1 MEETRKYKQ
10 TELGLLPEDWEV
22 VLLSDLARNFIGL
35 TYSPDNVKEYG
46 TLVLRSSNIQNGK
59 ICYDNNVFV
68 DMDIPERAKVRQ
80 NDILVCVRN
89 GSTSLIGKCAIIGE
103 LKSDTAFGAFMTI
116 LRSKDGI
123 SPNFLFYIWQSE
135 ILQQQIKNNLGATI
149 NQITNK
155 DIDSFVVAIPPTIKE
170 QRRIA
175 SALTSIGNLI
185 DSLDSLIA
193 KKRNIK
199 QGTMQQLLSGK
210 KRLKGFTEPW
220 VEKKLGDI
228 FDIKA
233 GGDVVTSDFSP
244 MKYGEYYYP
253 IYSNSLDNSG
263 WLHKNTEMSC

>member
-123 SPNFLFYIWQSE
+123 SPNFLFYI
-135 ILQQQIKNNLGATI
+135 
-149 NQITNK
+149 
-155 DIDSFVVAIPPTIKE
+155 
-170 QRRIA
+170 
-175 SALTSIGNLI
+175 
-185 DSLDSLIA
+185 
-193 KKRNIK
+193 
-199 QGTMQQLLSGK
+199 
-210 KRLKGFTEPW
+210 
-220 VEKKLGDI
+220 
-228 FDIKA
+228 
-233 GGDVVTSDFSP
+233 
-244 MKYGEYYYP
+244 
-253 IYSNSLDNSG
+253 
-263 WLHKNTEMSC
+263 